1 MSLKR
6 KILLG
11 YSLVLGLV
19 VMVSVWAVLNLYR
32 LGNAS
37 EAILQENYRS
47 ILAAENMINA
57 LERQDSAL
65 LLLLLGFDAEARQ
78 QFRANELD
86 FLQWL
91 SRAKD
96 NITLADEPQTLTT
109 LETSYLTYLDLAD
122 QLFENKVAAP
132 DFQPATDY
140 HQSILPQFMLVRETA
155 TQLREMNQQA
165 MLAASDQAQMVATQA
180 VWSMSVFGVLVAGLG
195 LGLSLLLANIL
206 TRPLNEM
213 TRAAGQ
219 IAEGNYNVTLALTSE
234 DELGRLAQEIMAMS
248 AKLKA
253 FHELNVSRIL
263 TEQRRSEAIIRSLS
277 DGLMVVNNEFKI
289 IAINPMAVHMLNL
302 GAESVAG
309 RHFFEI
315 IENQTLY
322 HHLKTTIETGQPPR
336 LAESAATLTVT
347 RNGQTL
353 YYHFAI
359 TPVKTEQQQMLGAVL
374 LWQDVTKLKTL
385 DRLKSE
391 FVVTASH
398 ELRTPLTSIA
408 MSIELLAESAEAKLS
423 TNEQDLLFAARED
436 VQRLRALVNDL
447 LDLSK
452 IESGR
457 MEMAFEPVAVSLLIE
472 RATATLAGQAQE
484 KGVVLRQDL
493 PAELPPVKADPNK
506 ITWVLT
512 NLIANAIRYTEP
524 NGQIEVS
531 AKPAGSFVDI
541 AVSDTGAGIPLE
553 YQTKIFDKFVQVK
566 SDKAVGGS
574 GLGLAICKE
583 IVKAHSGT
591 IWVNSTPGQGSTFTF
606 TLPTIPRDE
615 PPSTNGAK
623 RND

>member
-19 VMVSVWAVLNLYR
+19 VIVSIWAVFNLYR

-65 LLLLLGFDAEARQ
+65 LLLMLGFEDEARQ
-78 QFRANELD
+78 QFRENEVD

-96 NITLADEPQTLTT
+96 NITLTDEPQTLTT
-109 LETSYLTYLDLAD
+109 LETSYLAYLDTSAR
-122 QLFENKVAAP
+122 LFENGVTALEV
-132 DFQPATDY
+132 QPGSYY
-140 HQSILPQFMLVRETA
+140 HQSILPQFKLVRETA

-165 MLAASDQAQMVATQA
+165 MLSASDQAQAVANQA
-180 VWSMSVFGVLVAGLG
+180 IWSMSGFGLLVAGLG

-206 TRPLNEM
+206 TRPLKEM

-219 IAEGNYNVTLALTSE
+219 IAEGHYDVTLTAQSG
-234 DELGRLAQEIMAMS
+234 DELGLLAQEIMTMS
-248 AKLKA
+248 GKLKA

-263 TEQRRSEAIIRSLS
+263 AEQRRSEAIIRSLS
-277 DGLMVVNNEFKI
+277 DGLMVVDNEFKI
-289 IAINPMAVHMLNL
+289 IAINPMAIHLL
-302 GAESVAG
+302 DLEPEQAEG
-309 RHFFEI
+309 RHFFEV

-322 HHLKTTIETGQPPR
+322 QHLRTTIETGQAPQLDEPT
-336 LAESAATLTVT
+336 ATLTVA
-347 RNGQTL
+347 RNGQTQ

-359 TPVKTEQQQMLGAVL
+359 TPVKTEQAQMLGAVL
-374 LWQDVTKLKTL
+374 LLQDVTKLKTL

-398 ELRTPLTSIA
+398 ELRTPLTGIA
-408 MSIELLAESAEAKLS
+408 MSIGLLAENAQAKLS
-423 TNEQDLLFAARED
+423 ANEQALLCAAQED

-472 RATATLAGQAQE
+472 RAMATLAAQAEE
-484 KGVVLRQDL
+484 KGLALRQQL

-512 NLIANAIRYTEP
+512 NLIANAIRYTDQ
-524 NGQIEVS
+524 GGGIEVS
-531 AKPAGSFVDI
+531 AKLAKESVY
-541 AVSDTGAGIPLE
+541 VSVADEGAGIPLE
-553 YQTKIFDKFVQVK
+553 YQSKIFDKFVQVK

-583 IVKAHSGT
+583 IVKAHGGT
-591 IWVNSTPGQGSTFTF
+591 IWVNSTPGQGSIFTF
-606 TLPTIPRDE
+606 TLPVHNQTE
-615 PPSTNGAK
+615 
-623 RND
+623 